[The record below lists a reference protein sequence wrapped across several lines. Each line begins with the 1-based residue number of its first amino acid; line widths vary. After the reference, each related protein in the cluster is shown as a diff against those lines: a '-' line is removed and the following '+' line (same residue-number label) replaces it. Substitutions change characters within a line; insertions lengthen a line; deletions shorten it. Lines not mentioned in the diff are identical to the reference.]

1 MNPHSKCPSY
11 LIRNPY
17 SYCFR
22 MIVSRDL
29 QKVVGKTELRYSLK
43 TGYLSVAKYKARF
56 LAGQVQL
63 IFNYLRKGGS
73 ALSDLSDGQ
82 IQKLIRQ
89 YINEY
94 INGLEQRYIEDD
106 PPPIEGVEGFKA
118 YVEFLDDIR
127 DDVVDYLGV
136 SDYRTVENN
145 AIALLEKNGIKGI
158 EKGSITV

>member
-1 MNPHSKCPSY
+1 
-11 LIRNPY
+11 
-17 SYCFR
+17 
-22 MIVSRDL
+22 
-29 QKVVGKTELRYSLK
+29 
-43 TGYLSVAKYKARF
+43 VAKYKARF

-106 PPPIEGVEGFKA
+106 PPPFEGVEGFKA

-127 DDVVDYLGV
+127 DDVVGYLGV

-145 AIALLEKNGIKGI
+145 AIALLEKNGIRGI